1 MKYLNYKVYSD
12 KKLQEV
18 NVTMHEETNRCSIK
32 GEDVCLCPLEGIVS
46 VISKKWALQIIAEIG
61 NHQKLRFNKIMD
73 NLGKI
78 SPKSLTDRLKELET
92 AGLITREVFAEIP
105 PRVEYSLT
113 QDGLELR
120 RLIMPIMKW
129 ASSR

>member
-1 MKYLNYKVYSD
+1 
-12 KKLQEV
+12 
-18 NVTMHEETNRCSIK
+18 MHKETNKCHVE
-32 GEDVCLCPLEGIVS
+32 GEDICLCPLEGIVS

-61 NHQKLRFNKIMD
+61 NHKKLRFNKIMES
-73 NLGKI
+73 LGKI

-92 AGLITREVFAEIP
+92 TGLIKREVFAEIP

-120 RLIMPIMKW
+120 RLIIPIMKW

>member
-1 MKYLNYKVYSD
+1 MNK
-12 KKLQEV
+12 
-18 NVTMHEETNRCSIK
+18 ETNKCHAE
-32 GEDVCLCPLEGIVS
+32 GEEVCLCPLEGIIA
-46 VISKKWALQIIAEIG
+46 VISKKWALQIIAEVG
-61 NHQKLRFNKIMD
+61 NHEKLRFNEVMES
-73 NLGKI
+73 LYKI

-92 AGLITREVFAEIP
+92 EGLVKREAFAEIP

-113 QDGLELR
+113 QDGVELR

>member
-1 MKYLNYKVYSD
+1 
-12 KKLQEV
+12 
-18 NVTMHEETNRCSIK
+18 MHKETNKCRAE
-32 GEDVCLCPLEGIVS
+32 GEDVCLCPLEGIIA

-61 NHQKLRFNKIMD
+61 NHGKLRFNEIMES
-73 NLGKI
+73 LGKI

-92 AGLITREVFAEIP
+92 SGLIKREMFAEIP

-113 QDGLELR
+113 QDGTDLR
-120 RLIMPIMKW
+120 KLIIPIMKW